1 MSPSLP
7 FLRIPKTAQLVVVTD
22 LEQESFPVIHLKK
35 LFPGR
40 DFVVVS
46 PRDFKIG
53 DWKKADKNFEGFIYL
68 EEKENQLFPA
78 KQPSENKIQLL
89 EDGFQI
95 QTVKWQEITLILLL
109 GGGRPRF
116 DSCGE

>member
-68 EEKENQLFPA
+68 LNFRSSIIALFL
-78 KQPSENKIQLL
+78 S
-89 EDGFQI
+89 
-95 QTVKWQEITLILLL
+95 TML
-109 GGGRPRF
+109 GDYLQNR
-116 DSCGE
+116 